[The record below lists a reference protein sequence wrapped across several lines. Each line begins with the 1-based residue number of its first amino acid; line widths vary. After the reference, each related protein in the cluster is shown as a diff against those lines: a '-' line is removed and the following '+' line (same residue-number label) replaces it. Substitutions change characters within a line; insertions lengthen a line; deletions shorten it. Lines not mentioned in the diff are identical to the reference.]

1 MRTALSAARF
11 FLFSHH
17 NKDCWAAFNKI
28 GGASEKKI
36 EQALFFP
43 LGLHYL
49 CKNYLFMEKDE
60 IQKLTYS
67 EAVAELEK
75 IVREMQSDACSIDNL
90 SRLTSRS
97 LELLKVCKAKLLS
110 TDEELK
116 KILAELEA

>member
-1 MRTALSAARF
+1 M
-11 FLFSHH
+11 FSSD
-17 NKDCWAAFNKI
+17 KLIILQLPVESRFNKI

>member
-1 MRTALSAARF
+1 M
-11 FLFSHH
+11 
-17 NKDCWAAFNKI
+17 
-28 GGASEKKI
+28 
-36 EQALFFP
+36 
-43 LGLHYL
+43 HYL

-90 SRLTSRS
+90 SRLTSHS

>member
-1 MRTALSAARF
+1 M
-11 FLFSHH
+11 
-17 NKDCWAAFNKI
+17 
-28 GGASEKKI
+28 
-36 EQALFFP
+36 EQEDL
-43 LGLHYL
+43 
-49 CKNYLFMEKDE
+49 K
-60 IQKLTYS
+60 KLTYT

-97 LELLKVCKAKLLS
+97 LELLKICKAKLLS